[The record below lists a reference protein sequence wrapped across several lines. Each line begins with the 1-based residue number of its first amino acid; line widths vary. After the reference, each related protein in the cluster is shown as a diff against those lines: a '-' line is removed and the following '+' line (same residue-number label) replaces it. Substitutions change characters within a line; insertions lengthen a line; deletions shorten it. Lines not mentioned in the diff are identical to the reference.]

1 MADEGD
7 RSSGDF
13 RTWTSDDIVVL
24 VRAALIVAL
33 LLSTS
38 GLVRETPAPLRL
50 AAIIAMAFTLTHLT
64 MRLLKV
70 RMPLQRQLSIG
81 IDLFLITAGIISWP
95 SLSVRLFQIYYIVVI
110 YAAIWFKWRGALTT
124 AVLAII
130 AYVTALLLMF
140 QMQITVSE
148 ILLELGAQN
157 AAALLLLAVVAG
169 YLLAANEH
177 ERLRGLRREHEVQ
190 LAQMMQREMLPDELP
205 QIEGYELAVRLEVP
219 RQLDVSGDLYGFLR
233 VSEEAMLVWVAD
245 VAGKGVHGMMHVSM
259 LYSHLRAAAQ
269 EGLSPA
275 AIAERVNRGV
285 YDAMQPWGFASV
297 FVAQLQLRTGRLT
310 FTNCGHPPPLLLRGG
325 RTDAEGIKRL
335 TTDTPLPLVGVTTAP
350 QYRQSIER
358 MRPGDVLVIT
368 TDGVEEAR
376 NARGEMFGDDG
387 LRAALEQ
394 VGDASA
400 VEIAAGVVRAVREF
414 SGRELRDDAIV
425 AVVRRVP
432 EAVSI
437 PATAQEAPVEPTER
451 LPQRADDAPH
461 AADDLQVTDEDRLEG
476 GVGRA

>member
-7 RSSGDF
+7 HPAGEFRS
-13 RTWTSDDIVVL
+13 WTSDDIVVL

-38 GLVRETPAPLRL
+38 GLVRQTPAPLRL
-50 AAIIAMAFTLTHLT
+50 AAIIAMVFTLVHLL
-64 MRLLKV
+64 MRLLKL
-70 RMPLQRQLSIG
+70 RMPLQRQLSVG

-95 SLSVRLFQIYYIVVI
+95 NLSVRLFQIYYIVVI
-110 YAAIWFKWRGALTT
+110 YAAIWFKWRGAVMA
-124 AVLAII
+124 AVLAIL

-157 AAALLLLAVVAG
+157 AAALVLIAVVAG
-169 YLLAANEH
+169 YLLAANER
-177 ERLRGLRREHEVQ
+177 ERARGDRREHEVQ
-190 LAQMMQREMLPDELP
+190 LARFMQREMLPDDLP
-205 QIEGYELAVRLEVP
+205 QIEGYELAVRLEVA
-219 RQLDVSGDLYGFLR
+219 REVSGDLYGFLP
-233 VSEEAMLVWVAD
+233 VSEETLLVWVAD

-285 YDAMQPWGFASV
+285 YDAMQPSSFASV
-297 FVAQLQLRTGRLT
+297 FIAQLQLRTGRLT
-310 FTNCGHPPPLLLRGG
+310 FTNCGHPPPMLLPGG
-325 RTDAEGIKRL
+325 RADDIVRL
-335 TTDTPLPLVGVTTAP
+335 TTGTPLVGVTTTP
-350 QYRQSIER
+350 HYMQFNTR
-358 MRPGDVLVIT
+358 MQPGDVLVIT
-368 TDGVEEAR
+368 TDGVQEAR
-376 NARGEMFGDDG
+376 NAEGEMFEDVG

-394 VGDASA
+394 VGGATA
-400 VEIAAGVVRAVREF
+400 VEIATGIVRAVRDF

-432 EAVSI
+432 EAESI
-437 PATAQEAPVEPTER
+437 PATAQEPPVEPTEQ

-461 AADDLQVTDEDRLEG
+461 AADDLDVTDEDRLEG
-476 GVGRA
+476 RVGRA